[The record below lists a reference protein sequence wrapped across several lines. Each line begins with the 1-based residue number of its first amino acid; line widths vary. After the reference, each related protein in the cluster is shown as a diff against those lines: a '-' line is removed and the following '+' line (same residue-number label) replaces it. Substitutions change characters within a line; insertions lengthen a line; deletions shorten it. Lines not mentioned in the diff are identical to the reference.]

1 MPPQS
6 ELRVSGMGNQEDGLI
21 APGESSLALLQ
32 APHNDWLAPSPTA
45 EIASS
50 EGPEAMRR
58 TFARRTSY
66 EEVVHVHQEDA
77 NQQAGGVRKM
87 VLGVAEWL
95 VVLQRVKDERL
106 GDQFVSPPAE
116 KCQCMKA
123 VRINQDLKELTRTLS
138 DLIQVETRLGV
149 VEVDSLKEVEDSLA
163 DIATVLRAE
172 ISIQIPSRV
181 GGCAAQLA
189 DRVRYVAGDGDAK
202 TVVSDAMDGVAKLV
216 YDLLGVDQCLECNP
230 QEQAMIT
237 DIDLDIMDM
246 VANMCTGHQEASEN
260 QEQPPANLG
269 FHEKA
274 LLASVSVVDVGRQTL
289 ERSRKR
295 KQKSRHGNESKKVA
309 NPSKKARRIPVEGV
323 RPFQKNSEGDKPEVV
338 TLLESKRKLVKADGL
353 YKFVLWRQALKGEK
367 ERSASPSGK
376 DSYRKLGQ
384 RIGASVS

>member
-1 MPPQS
+1 
-6 ELRVSGMGNQEDGLI
+6 MGKQEE
-21 APGESSLALLQ
+21 ESSLALLQ
-32 APHNDWLAPSPTA
+32 PPHNDWMAPGT
-45 EIASS
+45 EIGAS
-50 EGPEAMRR
+50 EGSLAMRR

-66 EEVVHVHQEDA
+66 EEVVHQEDG

-95 VVLQRVKDERL
+95 VVLQRVKEERV
-106 GDQFVSPPAE
+106 GDQFISPPEE

-123 VRINQDLKELTRTLS
+123 VRINQDLKELTRTLA
-138 DLIQVETRLGV
+138 DLIQVEMRLGL

-181 GGCAAQLA
+181 GGCAAHLA

-202 TVVSDAMDGVAKLV
+202 TVVSDAMEGVAKLV
-216 YDLLGVDQCLECNP
+216 YDLLGVDRCRECNP
-230 QEQAMIT
+230 QEQAMVT
-237 DIDLDIMDM
+237 DIDMDIMDM
-246 VANMCTGHQEASEN
+246 VANMCTGHQKTSESP
-260 QEQPPANLG
+260 EQAPAN

-295 KQKSRHGNESKKVA
+295 KQKSRHGSESKKVG
-309 NPSKKARRIPVEGV
+309 NPSKKARRLPVDGV
-323 RPFQKNSEGDKPEVV
+323 RPFQKIRTDSEGDKPEVV
-338 TLLESKRKLVKADGL
+338 TLLESKRKMVKADGL

-384 RIGASVS
+384 RIGASLA

>member
-6 ELRVSGMGNQEDGLI
+6 EVRVSGMGKQEDGLI
-21 APGESSLALLQ
+21 SAGESSLALLQ
-32 APHNDWLAPSPTA
+32 APHNDWLAPAT
-45 EIASS
+45 EIATS
-50 EGPEAMRR
+50 EGAEPMRR

-66 EEVVHVHQEDA
+66 EEVVHQEDA

-95 VVLQRVKDERL
+95 VVLQRVKEERL
-106 GDQFVSPPAE
+106 GDQFISPPAE

-123 VRINQDLKELTRTLS
+123 VRINQDLKELTRTLG
-138 DLIQVETRLGV
+138 DLIQVEMRLGI

-181 GGCAAQLA
+181 GGCAAQLT

-202 TVVSDAMDGVAKLV
+202 TVVSDAMEGVAKLV
-216 YDLLGVDQCLECNP
+216 YDLLGVDQCLQCNP

-246 VANMCTGHQEASEN
+246 VANMCTGHQKAPEN
-260 QEQPPANLG
+260 QVQLPATLG

-274 LLASVSVVDVGRQTL
+274 LLASISVVDVGRQTL

-295 KQKSRHGNESKKVA
+295 KQKSRHGSESKKVG
-309 NPSKKARRIPVEGV
+309 NPSKKARRLPVEGV
-323 RPFQKNSEGDKPEVV
+323 RPFQKNRTDSTGDKPEVV
-338 TLLESKRKLVKADGL
+338 SLLESKRKLVKADGL

-367 ERSASPSGK
+367 ERSASPK

-384 RIGASVS
+384 SIGASLS